1 MNIIIF
7 NLTNKGITLSKEG
20 DDFLGYARQV
30 LEQAAILEDK
40 YKHTPG
46 GKNFCESTQHYSFAV
61 NAFVDLIKEY
71 GQDDYDFSLRET
83 QTYEIIDDVAK
94 MRSELGI
101 LFLNEFNEV
110 VLTKI
115 LKSHHLSFH
124 PLFTARPACIYQPFT
139 PTRAEYSHYQ

>member
-1 MNIIIF
+1 MISSDMPDKYWNKQQFWRINTNIHLVAKSTSVYQRNII
-7 NLTNKGITLSKEG
+7 LS
-20 DDFLGYARQV
+20 
-30 LEQAAILEDK
+30 
-40 YKHTPG
+40 
-46 GKNFCESTQHYSFAV
+46 V

-110 VLTKI
+110 VFNQNPEI
-115 LKSHHLSFH
+115 
-124 PLFTARPACIYQPFT
+124 A
-139 PTRAEYSHYQ
+139 